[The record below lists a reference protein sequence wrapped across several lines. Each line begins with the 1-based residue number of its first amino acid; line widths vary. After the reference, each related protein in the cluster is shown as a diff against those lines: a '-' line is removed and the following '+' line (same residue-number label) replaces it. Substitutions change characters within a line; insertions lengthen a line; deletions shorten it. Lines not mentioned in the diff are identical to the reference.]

1 MQPVGKTYEQLNTH
15 HRKPQASRRTRC
27 GKWRLNGV
35 LKPIYFLIPPEM
47 RAPRR
52 DAYGCA
58 PSASLAHVVAAQ
70 SPPEEGPW

>member
-35 LKPIYFLIPPEM
+35 LKPIYFLIPPECERLGAM
-47 RAPRR
+47 PM
-52 DAYGCA
+52 DAL
-58 PSASLAHVVAAQ
+58 PAH
-70 SPPEEGPW
+70 PWLMS